1 MLRKSTQTPRPV
13 AGKPMTKTNAINAS
27 TSTDPRI
34 GEIDALAQRLLS
46 GMGQRDE
53 VEQGI
58 KAIRASILSI
68 LVEGKYPTVNTQ
80 WGQCQP
86 VPKTTKKYRS
96 SAVTA
101 AAKAVREAE
110 KALKGAKARLS
121 AAQDLAEVQGK
132 CKVVE
137 KTYEL
142 RFVAPKG

>member
-1 MLRKSTQTPRPV
+1 
-13 AGKPMTKTNAINAS
+13 MTRTNAINAS

-58 KAIRASILSI
+58 KAIRADILSI
-68 LVEGKYPTVNTQ
+68 LVDGSYPTVNTQ

-86 VPKTTKKYRS
+86 VTKTRVQYRS
-96 SAVTA
+96 SAVTT

-110 KALKGAKARLS
+110 QALKEAKANLT
-121 AAQDLAEVQGK
+121 AAQDRAQVQGK
-132 CKVVE
+132 CKVTE
-137 KTYEL
+137 TYYEL